1 MSVGRFLNADFLN
14 NTKQAIGT
22 MNTKAKE
29 GTLVN
34 GTYDSNGNMI
44 FSALVNPCKGEYW
57 MLLGTIDNENVLNS
71 DDKMTNV
78 GDVVRACRIP
88 IGAEIVVPLSNTNS
102 DDQIVKGDYLVPAS
116 DGTYIKDPSGPED
129 APYSMFFVVKQVCA
143 DELILEKTYPGQ

>member
-88 IGAEIVVPLSNTNS
+88 IGAELVVPLSHTKS
-102 DDQIVKGDYLVPAS
+102 DAPIVKGDNLAPSS
-116 DGTYIKDPSGPED
+116 DGIYLNISSNVGYK
-129 APYSMFFVVKQVCA
+129 MIFVVKEVGV
-143 DELILEKTYPGQ
+143 DELILERIYPGQ